1 MNMKIKI
8 LLSLLI
14 MQICVYGA
22 YSQVTPFE
30 VYPSFPGGTEAMVDY
45 ISKTYE
51 YPESFSGDRITG
63 KCYVELTIDAD
74 GSLSAV
80 NIRKGID
87 KAVDEELVR
96 VFKSMPKWNP
106 GTLRNEPL
114 KGNMIFPITLDIP
127 RPSKPVVA
135 AQQEENNV
143 VNQQDAIE
151 NVEVMPQSTDDFLA
165 NWKKQYY
172 HTKDEY
178 PVSPNAKT
186 VYINNYKTDY
196 QFTDGMLA
204 IQNTETGK
212 WGFIDENGNLLQ
224 GGYKWLY
231 IDYQQPRFGGGY
243 CLVALKRNPNLRE
256 LDWYILD
263 KKGNAKRL
271 NASGRISNVSCFN
284 EDGIVA
290 VMVEVGYNGQ
300 IKYFK
305 ADGTEVYKTISASAP
320 TAMAVVPL
328 GSFIDGRALFYNAG
342 KNVYGFIN
350 KSGNIVA
357 NKTFRKAQ
365 NFSEGLAAVEIN
377 TDLGR
382 RWGYIDVNGTLA
394 IPAKFSKE
402 PSPFVCGYAV
412 AEKQNGKKV
421 FINKQGEPCS
431 AEYDRLTNFV
441 NGYALASISTKCYII
456 DTDMKVRQAT
466 AGGFDHSTLREME
479 KDVPLRTVFDGK
491 YIIYDGSYM
500 SDGLIWP
507 QTGYKYGVGNGPFS
521 ENRVHVVVDR
531 GVHQGDDHYFLDRT
545 GQVVI
550 KFAKEEF

>member
-14 MQICVYGA
+14 MQICVFGA
-22 YSQVTPFE
+22 YSQVTIFE

-51 YPESFSGDRITG
+51 YPYLFSGDKIEGR
-63 KCYVELTIDAD
+63 CVVELTIDVD
-74 GSLSAV
+74 GSVSAV
-80 NIRKGID
+80 TIRKGID
-87 KAVDEELVR
+87 KVVDDELVR
-96 VFKSMPKWNP
+96 VLELMPKWNP
-106 GTLRNEPL
+106 GMFQNKPL
-114 KGNMIFPITLDIP
+114 KGNMIFPIILDITRKP
-127 RPSKPVVA
+127 KPVVVA
-135 AQQEENNV
+135 KQEDNTNV
-143 VNQQDAIE
+143 NPQNAI
-151 NVEVMPQSTDDFLA
+151 NDVETMKQSSDDFLS
-165 NWKKQYY
+165 NWKKQYN

-178 PVSPNAKT
+178 PVSPNVKT
-186 VYINNYKTDY
+186 VYINDYRTDY

-204 IQNTETGK
+204 IQNKETGK

-231 IDYQQPRFGGGY
+231 LDYQQPRFGGGY
-243 CLVALKRNPNLRE
+243 CLVALKRNPNLRD

-263 KKGNAKRL
+263 KKGNIKQL
-271 NASGRISNVSCFN
+271 NAGGRISNVSCFN
-284 EDGIVA
+284 NDGIVA
-290 VMVEVGYNGQ
+290 VMVEVGYNGR

-305 ADGTEVYKTISASAP
+305 ADGTEIYSGISTTAS

-328 GSFIDGRALFYNAG
+328 GNFIDGRALFYKHG
-342 KNVYGFIN
+342 ENVYGFIN
-350 KSGNIVA
+350 KEGNIVA

-377 TDLGR
+377 TDLGK
-382 RWGYIDVNGTLA
+382 RWGYIDINGLEV

-402 PSPFVCGYAV
+402 PSPFTCGYAV
-412 AEKQNGKKV
+412 AEKQNGRKV
-421 FINKQGEPCS
+421 FINKLGEVCS

-441 NGYALASISTKCYII
+441 NGYALASIGTKCYIV
-456 DTDMKVRQAT
+456 DADMNATEAT

-479 KDVPLRTVFDGK
+479 KDMPIRTVFDGK
-491 YIIYDGSYM
+491 YIIYDGVYM

-507 QTGYKYGVGNGPFS
+507 QTGYKYSVGSGPYS

-531 GVHQGDDHYFLDRT
+531 GVHQNDDHYFLDRT
-545 GQVVI
+545 GCVVI